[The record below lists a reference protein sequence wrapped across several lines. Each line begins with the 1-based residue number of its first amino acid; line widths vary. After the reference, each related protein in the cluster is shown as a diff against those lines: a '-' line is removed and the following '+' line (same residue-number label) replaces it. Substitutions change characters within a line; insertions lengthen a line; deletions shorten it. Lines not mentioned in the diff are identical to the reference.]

1 LEKGRFGALFLWWP
15 PRATME
21 RSRAA
26 VAANARH
33 SSLRNIAPTARP
45 RGACRNAQKALDG
58 GNIRAM
64 KPGSLSMR
72 LAVAFVALGAALPV
86 AAQLGGVSVYGT
98 LNVDVEAVRGQQPNG
113 GNPTTVRISSNSSN
127 FGFRGTEPLGGGLAA
142 FFQVEYALGPD
153 DGGNTNV
160 PLRDSFVGL
169 QGDWGS
175 VQLGYFLAPYDDVS
189 PLFGSVPTY
198 LTSILSTS
206 SLWSQGAQSKANG
219 GFDTRLPNS
228 IRYDSP
234 VVGGFS
240 GAVQVA
246 LGEERSSAQGN
257 GHTLSLAGF
266 YARGPLEVGIGYEY
280 NNEVRAASQNDQAL
294 SVAGSWDFGT
304 ARIGGVYERLSYQTQ
319 SGLLTRNFWGLST
332 TVALGP
338 RGTFYAFYGSAGN
351 GGGDAAT
358 GTRVGSL
365 ARGADT
371 GAQQAMVSYTYR
383 LSKRTMVYSGYNYI
397 RNDANAT
404 YNFYVNR
411 YPVAVGA
418 NPNGLVLGTAH
429 SF

>member
-1 LEKGRFGALFLWWP
+1 
-15 PRATME
+15 
-21 RSRAA
+21 
-26 VAANARH
+26 
-33 SSLRNIAPTARP
+33 
-45 RGACRNAQKALDG
+45 
-58 GNIRAM
+58 M

-98 LNVDVEAVRGQQPNG
+98 LNVDVEAVRGQQPSG
-113 GNPTTVRISSNSSN
+113 GNPTTIRISSNSSN
-127 FGFRGTEPLGGGLAA
+127 VGLRGTEALGGGLAA

-153 DGGNTNV
+153 DGGAPNV

-169 QGDWGS
+169 QGEWGS
-175 VQLGYFLAPYDDVS
+175 VQLGYFLAPYDDIS

-246 LGEERSSAQGN
+246 LGEERSTAQGN

-365 ARGADT
+365 ARGPDT

-383 LSKRTMVYSGYNYI
+383 LSKRTMVYSGYVYI